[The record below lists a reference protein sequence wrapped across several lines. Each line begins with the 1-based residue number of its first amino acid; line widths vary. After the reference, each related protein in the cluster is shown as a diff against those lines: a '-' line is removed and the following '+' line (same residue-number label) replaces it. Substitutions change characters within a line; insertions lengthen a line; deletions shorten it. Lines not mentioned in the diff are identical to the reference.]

1 VYGSQKSYFGIVNR
15 LKRAYKIGVKMVF
28 GSDVVVEI
36 PGHTRGRAALTLLD
50 TWLDAEVPAKDIL
63 RALTTNSAEM
73 LDMAKI
79 RGNIRPQMMADII
92 AVPENPLENILTLR
106 DVKFVMKDG
115 KVYKNLQ

>member
-1 VYGSQKSYFGIVNR
+1 M
-15 LKRAYKIGVKMVF
+15 AF

-36 PGHTRGRAALTLLD
+36 PGHTRGSAALTLLD

-73 LDMAKI
+73 LDMAKR
-79 RGNIRPQMMADII
+79 RGNIKPQMRADII